1 MAQEPSITSPPLS
14 QTLETLIT
22 SNSTDST
29 TPNPSLTRNV
39 SSSRLN
45 AKAPE
50 FVPRTTSSSDLSQ
63 PRIVISPPPVS
74 SPGIIHV
81 YPSPNSPFHPP
92 IGVNVPVT
100 VPVAVQNHHS
110 HHHQQHHHVPVQ
122 YHHHNQHHNHHRQFN
137 GGGTGFL
144 EPKNVAVQVQ
154 KTGHV
159 DPELKDGLTDEATQ
173 KIVNQ
178 VEYYFSDINLAT
190 TDHLMKFIHKDPNG
204 YVPISV
210 VVSFKKIKALV
221 SGSAQLA
228 SILRNSTKLVVSEDG
243 KKVKRRDP
251 LTESDMEELQS
262 RIIIAENLPDD
273 HCHQNLMKVFS
284 AVGSVKTIRT
294 CQPQSSNGGP
304 SSASRTGKAD
314 GMLFSNKLHAF
325 VEYESIE
332 LAEKA
337 VQELNK
343 EASWRNGLKVRLMR
357 RPAQVKPTQA
367 RGKKA
372 AGQEDESVQKDDDT
386 STSSDQ
392 HQLNEKHID
401 DNPQQP
407 PVVQLH
413 DHVQVEDH
421 TNDKEA
427 GHKKGRNRSKGK
439 GRGRPQFN
447 NHNHHN
453 NHNNRGTH
461 VGTPP
466 STNFLN
472 PEHPVITKQPP
483 GPRMPDGTRGF
494 SMGRGK
500 PVTVPISI
508 S

>member
-1 MAQEPSITSPPLS
+1 MAQEPSISSLPSS

-29 TPNPSLTRNV
+29 NSNPSLTRNV

-50 FVPRTTSSSDLSQ
+50 FVPRTTSGSDLLQ
-63 PRIVISPPPVS
+63 PRLVISPPPVT

-81 YPSPNSPFHPP
+81 YPSPKSPFHAP
-92 IGVNVPVT
+92 IGVNVPV
-100 VPVAVQNHHS
+100 AVQNH

-122 YHHHNQHHNHHRQFN
+122 YHHNQHHNHHRQFN
-137 GGGTGFL
+137 GGGTGYM
-144 EPKNVAVQVQ
+144 EPKNVSVQVQ
-154 KTGHV
+154 KIGHG
-159 DPELKDGLTDEATQ
+159 DQELKDGLTDEATQ
-173 KIVNQ
+173 KIINQ

-190 TDHLMKFIHKDPNG
+190 TDHLMKFIHKDPDG

-221 SGSAQLA
+221 SGNAQLA

-243 KKVKRRDP
+243 KKVKRQDP

-284 AVGSVKTIRT
+284 AVGSVNTIRT
-294 CQPQSSNGGP
+294 CQPQNLNGGT
-304 SSASRTGKAD
+304 SSASRPGKAD

-332 LAEKA
+332 LTEKA

-357 RPAQVKPTQA
+357 RPSHAKPAQA
-367 RGKKA
+367 RGKKV
-372 AGQEDESVQKDDDT
+372 GQDDETVQKEDDT
-386 STSSDQ
+386 STSDQ
-392 HQLNEKHID
+392 HQLNEKQLD
-401 DNPQQP
+401 DTPQQP
-407 PVVQLH
+407 DVQSH
-413 DHVQVEDH
+413 EHVVEDH
-421 TNDKEA
+421 SNEKEA
-427 GHKKGRNRSKGK
+427 GHKKGRNRGRGK
-439 GRGRPQFN
+439 GHGRPQY
-447 NHNHHN
+447 NHHHN
-453 NHNNRGTH
+453 NHNNRGVH
-461 VGTPP
+461 GGTPP
-466 STNFLN
+466 STSTIN
-472 PEHPVITKQPP
+472 PEHNPVIGKQPP

-500 PVTVPISI
+500 PVCVPIETSI